1 MSSSYPSMPSHH
13 NDNKVNSYMNKI
25 ALFVTTFFIGLQV
38 NAATPEQ
45 LDSLLN
51 EIDQD
56 IAAQRLSAPVGNNA
70 LEKIEAFRG
79 DAPFDFRVVPLTYRW
94 GESYVELANR
104 AIAGGQFDKA
114 QGYLDKV
121 WPVASLTPG
130 LEEAQRVIDDAIA
143 SGMAKPAAVAAVS
156 APTKAE
162 LEHQRQLAEAAE
174 KEKQRLQ
181 ADYQRKKQEEQKAAE
196 EKARK
201 ELAEQQ
207 RQQQLERERRAA
219 NEQKLK
225 EQRLAQQ
232 TAKAKAA
239 SAPAKVAVDDIE
251 DELLN
256 TKPKSAPVKAVAKV
270 APVVAPKA
278 AAKPTVTTVASA
290 ASVAEAWA
298 DAKEDSAPIA
308 RYDIPTEDLA
318 GRSRDIADNMNGAC
332 QAMVDNDASVV
343 IHTADKSD
351 YRWLAV
357 RLTLCTRRIDR
368 SYRLRHSH
376 EVLSGG
382 APFLTLHPARD
393 TALIRQ

>member
-1 MSSSYPSMPSHH
+1 
-13 NDNKVNSYMNKI
+13 MNP
-25 ALFVTTFFIGLQV
+25 AWELQGLTVAWPFAEDGHYHVPFVYSCNG
-38 NAATPEQ
+38 
-45 LDSLLN
+45 
-51 EIDQD
+51 
-56 IAAQRLSAPVGNNA
+56 R
-70 LEKIEAFRG
+70 
-79 DAPFDFRVVPLTYRW
+79 PFV
-94 GESYVELANR
+94 
-104 AIAGGQFDKA
+104 K
-114 QGYLDKV
+114 
-121 WPVASLTPG
+121 
-130 LEEAQRVIDDAIA
+130 
-143 SGMAKPAAVAAVS
+143 
-156 APTKAE
+156 
-162 LEHQRQLAEAAE
+162 QLAEHSGTWFRDVRHNSNLA
-174 KEKQRLQ
+174 KPLNNFHSPQGLIDKLTRS
-181 ADYQRKKQEEQKAAE
+181 
-196 EKARK
+196 K

-256 TKPKSAPVKAVAKV
+256 TKPKSAPVKAAAKV

-278 AAKPTVTTVASA
+278 AAKPTVTTLASA
-290 ASVAEAWA
+290 ASVAAAWA
-298 DAKEDSAPIA
+298 DAKEDSEPIA

-318 GRSRDIADNMNGAC
+318 NRSRDIADNMNGAC

-343 IHTADKSD
+343 IHAADKSD

>member
-1 MSSSYPSMPSHH
+1 MSSSYRSMPSHH

-38 NAATPEQ
+38 NAASPEQ

-143 SGMAKPAAVAAVS
+143 SGMAMPAAVAAVS

-174 KEKQRLQ
+174 REKQRLQ
-181 ADYQRKKQEEQKAAE
+181 ADYERKKREEQKAAE

-232 TAKAKAA
+232 ATKAKAA
-239 SAPAKVAVDDIE
+239 SASSKVVVDDIE

-256 TKPKSAPVKAVAKV
+256 TKSKSSPVKT
-270 APVVAPKA
+270 APVVVPQV
-278 AAKPTVTTVASA
+278 AAKSEVTIIASA
-290 ASVAEAWA
+290 ASVAAAWA
-298 DAKEDSAPIA
+298 DAKEDSEPIA
-308 RYDIPTEDLA
+308 RYDIPNEDLA
-318 GRSRDIADNMNGAC
+318 SRSRDIAENMNGAC
-332 QAMVDNDASVV
+332 QAMIDSDASVV

-382 APFLTLHPARD
+382 APFLTLHPPRD

>member
-1 MSSSYPSMPSHH
+1 
-13 NDNKVNSYMNKI
+13 
-25 ALFVTTFFIGLQV
+25 
-38 NAATPEQ
+38 
-45 LDSLLN
+45 
-51 EIDQD
+51 
-56 IAAQRLSAPVGNNA
+56 QRLSAPVGNNA

-256 TKPKSAPVKAVAKV
+256 TKPKSAPVKAAAKV

-278 AAKPTVTTVASA
+278 AAKPTVTTLASA
-290 ASVAEAWA
+290 ASVAAAWA
-298 DAKEDSAPIA
+298 DAKEDSEPIA

-318 GRSRDIADNMNGAC
+318 NRSRDIADNMNGAC

-343 IHTADKSD
+343 IHAADKSD